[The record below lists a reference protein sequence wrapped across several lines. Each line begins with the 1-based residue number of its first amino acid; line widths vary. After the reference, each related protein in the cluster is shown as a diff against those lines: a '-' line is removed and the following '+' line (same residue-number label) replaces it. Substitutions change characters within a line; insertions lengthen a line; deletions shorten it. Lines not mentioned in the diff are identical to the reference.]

1 MILLSLKLI
10 FHSLH
15 FLECLLWFSSNYF
28 VWCPLILHRQK
39 LNCAFCTKVKNP
51 RIAEASLL
59 AYFRP
64 GMLLLLPDKN
74 EINDIENFSRKTST
88 GCCSYDF
95 VCACIFSYYV
105 VWRFSFC
112 SCWARLLDFCFSWA
126 KQLLLFLSHC
136 LVARLYVK
144 LPCLSALLLL
154 VTQSNEKLLIE
165 LIFR

>member
-1 MILLSLKLI
+1 MILLSLK

-15 FLECLLWFSSNYF
+15 FLECLRWFFSNYF

-59 AYFRP
+59 AYFRR
-64 GMLLLLPDKN
+64 K
-74 EINDIENFSRKTST
+74 NFSRKTST

>member
-1 MILLSLKLI
+1 MILLSLK

-74 EINDIENFSRKTST
+74 EINDIENFSIKTST

-112 SCWARLLDFCFSWA
+112 SCWARLWISASLELNSYYFSLA
-126 KQLLLFLSHC
+126 T
-136 LVARLYVK
+136 
-144 LPCLSALLLL
+144 ALLLVFMWSSL
-154 VTQSNEKLLIE
+154 VWAHCS
-165 LIFR
+165 FW